1 MTRNRCLLFLRQSA
15 FRDTSAPAMIVLFLA
30 LFVFY
35 LLSHQRRITDVQMQT
50 AGTKIIKIRA
60 DLVRIIIIAETI
72 QRICMRMVYVL
83 IMEQRLLQAAMHL
96 QRRRAVE
103 QTQATL
109 EILGM
114 HRCKQCRQV

>member
-1 MTRNRCLLFLRQSA
+1 ML
-15 FRDTSAPAMIVLFLA
+15 VLFLA

-60 DLVRIIIIAETI
+60 DLVRIIIIVETI